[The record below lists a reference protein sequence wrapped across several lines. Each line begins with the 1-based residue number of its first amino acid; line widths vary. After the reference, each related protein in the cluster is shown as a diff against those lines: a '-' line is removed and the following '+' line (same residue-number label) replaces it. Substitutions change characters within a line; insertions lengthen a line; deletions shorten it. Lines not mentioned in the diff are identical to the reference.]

1 MKAKAEILKADG
13 TSVVVAPENGT
24 DFNLDE
30 LQKIVD
36 GFIEIVPIYG
46 ARRMFGS
53 DKIMV
58 VNEEGKL
65 NGLPFNLSATL
76 LVRADGIDDIIVGDV
91 LVCDSSMVK

>member
-1 MKAKAEILKADG
+1 MKAKAAILKADG
-13 TSVVVAPENGT
+13 TSFVVTPENGT

-30 LQKIVD
+30 LQKIV
-36 GFIEIVPIYG
+36 GGYIEIVPIY
-46 ARRMFGS
+46 ATWRMFGS

-65 NGLPFNLSATL
+65 NGLPFNPSATL
-76 LVRADGIDDIIVGDV
+76 LVRAAGIDDFIVGDV